1 MPVFSLPEKYSNGY
15 TPGGSILPQ
24 PTGFDVP
31 LPEGANPEPQQPEP
45 SVWGA
50 AFRQNN
56 LLAEMFRPAKQFESV
71 DGYNP
76 YADKTELH
84 GYEQWGSAFADSRSP
99 EETAWLKQQID
110 DENEDRRVLSEAGGE
125 GVLASIA
132 AGVVDPVTVASMFI
146 PGAQGGAVARIA
158 SQAAIGAAATAA
170 SEVALNNQQIT
181 RTWGESASHVAAGAL
196 MSGVFAAAGA
206 ALSPSI
212 RTAATREVADALDN
226 MSITSATDTA
236 AASLPE
242 GGSVG
247 AARISEAT
255 LEDLTPA
262 AGVLSASWHVRQ
274 GVI

>member
-1 MPVFSLPEKYSNGY
+1 MPVYSSPEELSNGFTPAGNVLPE
-15 TPGGSILPQ
+15 

-31 LPEGANPEPQQPEP
+31 LPEGTNPEPQQPEP

-146 PGAQGGAVARIA
+146 PGAQGGTVARIA

-170 SEVALNNQQIT
+170 SEFALNNQQIT
-181 RTWGESASHVAAGAL
+181 RTWGRAL
-196 MSGVFAAAGA
+196 
-206 ALSPSI
+206 P
-212 RTAATREVADALDN
+212 
-226 MSITSATDTA
+226 TSQ
-236 AASLPE
+236 P
-242 GGSVG
+242 
-247 AARISEAT
+247 
-255 LEDLTPA
+255 
-262 AGVLSASWHVRQ
+262 VR
-274 GVI
+274 

>member
-1 MPVFSLPEKYSNGY
+1 MPVYATPEELNNGF
-15 TPGGSILPQ
+15 TPAGNVLAAPS
-24 PTGFDVP
+24 GFDVP
-31 LPEGANPEPQQPEP
+31 LPEGINPAPQQDEP

-56 LLAEMFRPAKQFESV
+56 LLGQMFRPAKQFEPV

-76 YADKTELH
+76 YADKNELH
-84 GYEQWGSAFADSRSP
+84 GYEQWGSAFADARSP

-181 RTWGESASHVAAGAL
+181 RTWGGKRFPRCSRRVNERCICGGWRRAVSFCSHRGHAR
-196 MSGVFAAAGA
+196 SG
-206 ALSPSI
+206 
-212 RTAATREVADALDN
+212 
-226 MSITSATDTA
+226 
-236 AASLPE
+236 
-242 GGSVG
+242 
-247 AARISEAT
+247 
-255 LEDLTPA
+255 
-262 AGVLSASWHVRQ
+262 
-274 GVI
+274 

>member
-1 MPVFSLPEKYSNGY
+1 MPVYATPDALNNGY
-15 TPGGSILPQ
+15 TPAGNVLAE
-24 PTGFDVP
+24 PTGFDVS

-56 LLAEMFRPAKQFESV
+56 LLGEIFRPAKQFEPV
-71 DGYNP
+71 EGYNP
-76 YADKTELH
+76 YADKNDLH

-146 PGAQGGAVARIA
+146 PGAQGGVAARIA
-158 SQAAIGAAATAA
+158 SQVAIGAAGTAL

-181 RTWGESASHVAAGAL
+181 RTWGESAAHVAAGAL
-196 MSGVFAAAGA
+196 MSGVFA
-206 ALSPSI
+206 S
-212 RTAATREVADALDN
+212 
-226 MSITSATDTA
+226 
-236 AASLPE
+236 
-242 GGSVG
+242 
-247 AARISEAT
+247 AARCSR
-255 LEDLTPA
+255 L
-262 AGVLSASWHVRQ
+262 R
-274 GVI
+274 

>member
-1 MPVFSLPEKYSNGY
+1 MPVYSSPEELSNGFTPAGNVLPE
-15 TPGGSILPQ
+15 

-31 LPEGANPEPQQPEP
+31 LPEGTNPEPQQPEP

-76 YADKTELH
+76 YADKAELH

-181 RTWGESASHVAAGAL
+181 RTWGGKCLPRRRRCVDERCICGRRRCAVTLCSH
-196 MSGVFAAAGA
+196 SGHA
-206 ALSPSI
+206 
-212 RTAATREVADALDN
+212 
-226 MSITSATDTA
+226 
-236 AASLPE
+236 
-242 GGSVG
+242 
-247 AARISEAT
+247 
-255 LEDLTPA
+255 
-262 AGVLSASWHVRQ
+262 
-274 GVI
+274 